1 MDRDCVCSLLRREEE
16 EEEEEGQ
23 ASAEVYAIHLPG

>member
-1 MDRDCVCSLLRREEE
+1 MDRDCVCSLLRREE